1 MNDPTFDLQRRVGT
15 MYRIVVDRQ
24 LCSGFG
30 SCVDAAPKVFELDRS
45 GVASLL
51 ISETDNA
58 GVLEAAGSCPM
69 SAISIFDA
77 DSGEQVN

>member
-1 MNDPTFDLQRRVGT
+1 
-15 MYRIVVDRQ
+15 MYRVTVDQQ

-45 GVASLL
+45 GVVSLL
-51 ISETDNA
+51 VSETDNA

-69 SAISIFDA
+69 GAISVFDA
-77 DSGEQVN
+77 DSGEPVN